1 MALSRTAR
9 ILIAVL
15 LVAAAAFF
23 WVNFFNQDLAAPTTT
38 TADVPGP
45 GAGVLAN
52 GAAGVATPSST
63 PGDAGVA
70 GAAGAVTD
78 ASTPAEGGDAAAED
92 VAVAPDAVAPASAAG
107 AAGDAAGTPAEP
119 IVAQPA
125 DQAGGVEAPVVVAE
139 TPSVVTRDLVVTDLP
154 FLVTQPPTLDAQAAT
169 EDTEAG
175 ATRPQAAVRT
185 SVNPFSPIVVQA
197 PAAARPTVAE
207 ATSVPEAQPVIT
219 EVTSSGAEPQP
230 TPAASSSTPANPVVA
245 AAPAEPVRAP
255 APRTTA
261 PAPAAA
267 ASLPRPLP
275 SGTLPVTPEILREAR
290 TQPTVPA
297 GPADLGDV
305 VAVRLPGAEPSAALP
320 TVSGDGEEPQ
330 AAATPDVLGPARATE
345 QTAKDPPALPLV
357 VGVDQLS
364 RYLRDNDVR
373 FTGTVLGPLSVGVFR
388 SNIYSQPVV
397 LTLGQTLPETDIL
410 LADLRGYEAK
420 FSLGNSTQTLSLDL
434 RR

>member
-23 WVNFFNQDLAAPTTT
+23 WVNFFNQDLAAPATT
-38 TADVPGP
+38 TADVPVP

-63 PGDAGVA
+63 PSDA
-70 GAAGAVTD
+70 GAADAATDAATD
-78 ASTPAEGGDAAAED
+78 ASTPAAGDAAPEG
-92 VAVAPDAVAPASAAG
+92 VAVAPDTSAPGSDASDVAA
-107 AAGDAAGTPAEP
+107 TPAAP
-119 IVAQPA
+119 VVAQPA
-125 DQAGGVEAPVVVAE
+125 DQAAGVEAPVVVAE

-154 FLVTQPPTLDAQAAT
+154 FLVTQPPALDAQAAT
-169 EDTEAG
+169 EDAEAG

-207 ATSVPEAQPVIT
+207 ATPVPESQPVIT
-219 EVTSSGAEPQP
+219 EVTSSGTEPQP
-230 TPAASSSTPANPVVA
+230 TQAASSSTPANPVVA
-245 AAPAEPVRAP
+245 TAPAEPVRAP

-297 GPADLGDV
+297 GPADLGEV
-305 VAVRLPGAEPSAALP
+305 VAVRLPGSEPSAALP

-330 AAATPDVLGPARATE
+330 AAATPDVLGPGRATE
-345 QTAKDPPALPLV
+345 PTAKDPPALPLV

>member
-23 WVNFFNQDLAAPTTT
+23 WVNFFNQDLAAPATT
-38 TADVPGP
+38 TADVPVP

-52 GAAGVATPSST
+52 GAAGVATPSTVPS
-63 PGDAGVA
+63 DA
-70 GAAGAVTD
+70 GAAGAPAATDAVTD
-78 ASTPAEGGDAAAED
+78 ASTPAVGDAATEGI
-92 VAVAPDAVAPASAAG
+92 AVAPDTAAPGSDASDGVATSSA
-107 AAGDAAGTPAEP
+107 PV
-119 IVAQPA
+119 VAQPA
-125 DQAGGVEAPVVVAE
+125 DQAAGVEAPVVVAE

-154 FLVTQPPTLDAQAAT
+154 FLVTQPPAPDAQATAQ
-169 EDTEAG
+169 DVEAG
-175 ATRPQAAVRT
+175 ATRPQAAVRS

-207 ATSVPEAQPVIT
+207 ATPVPESQPVIT
-219 EVTSSGAEPQP
+219 EVTSSGVEPQP
-230 TPAASSSTPANPVVA
+230 TQATSSSTPANPVVA
-245 AAPAEPVRAP
+245 TAPAEPVRAP

-297 GPADLGDV
+297 GPADLGEV
-305 VAVRLPGAEPSAALP
+305 VAVRLPGNEPSAALP

-330 AAATPDVLGPARATE
+330 AAATPDVLGPGRATE
-345 QTAKDPPALPLV
+345 PTAKDPPTLPLV

-388 SNIYSQPVV
+388 SSIYSQPVV